1 MHDIL
6 FAIGKEFLL
15 LFLGNGVGIT
25 EGKQMMRLV
34 LNPIW
39 RMGMLVTAD
48 QKTKPLIKTLAADGD
63 VICWQVNFQNYLGEL
78 LAKLGQTMGTVLL
91 ASIFRVNGKVLHI
104 TKITVIPIENQAK
117 KGVVFPNPNAIEV
130 GAGCHSLSMIFLQSK
145 LTDWETFLI

>member
-1 MHDIL
+1 
-6 FAIGKEFLL
+6 
-15 LFLGNGVGIT
+15 
-25 EGKQMMRLV
+25 
-34 LNPIW
+34 
-39 RMGMLVTAD
+39 MLVTAD

-145 LTDWETFLI
+145 LHRLGNFFDIAPRFVASLDDRDFGSVEMS